1 MTRFMNILASVAL
14 ATALTPIAANA
25 ATMTSLD
32 YVHIAAHKAISAPLL
47 EVQHVSPCTAAAA
60 QQTTNDAVVTS
71 GGLGNQRDAIVTS
84 DRWGNQRYPE
94 SFGG

>member
-1 MTRFMNILASVAL
+1 MTRFMNVLASVAL
-14 ATALTPIAANA
+14 ATALMPIAASA
-25 ATMTSLD
+25 TTMTSLG
-32 YVHIAAHKAISAPLL
+32 YAHTAGHKASSAPLVA
-47 EVQHVSPCTAAAA
+47 VQNVSACTAAAA